1 MTSAGN
7 IFLYCYVGT
16 FTTVKF
22 LRFSDAAYES
32 LWYKFPVGLQKYMR
46 LIIADAQRSRAFDG
60 YGVMDLNLMTFAK
73 VRVDCGM
80 EKRGTHFKH
89 SLCIMLLSGDEE
101 RCEFLFDDQNVRRIN
116 ERTPQIPIRDQ

>member
-1 MTSAGN
+1 MRIFIAVISMLTSAGN

-32 LWYKFPVGLQKYMR
+32 LWYKFPVELQKYLR

-60 YGVMDLNLMTFAK
+60 YGVMDLNLVTFAK
-73 VRVDCGM
+73 VFCSA
-80 EKRGTHFKH
+80 KISKNP
-89 SLCIMLLSGDEE
+89 LL
-101 RCEFLFDDQNVRRIN
+101 RILLLQVMKSAVSFYLMIKTFA
-116 ERTPQIPIRDQ
+116 E